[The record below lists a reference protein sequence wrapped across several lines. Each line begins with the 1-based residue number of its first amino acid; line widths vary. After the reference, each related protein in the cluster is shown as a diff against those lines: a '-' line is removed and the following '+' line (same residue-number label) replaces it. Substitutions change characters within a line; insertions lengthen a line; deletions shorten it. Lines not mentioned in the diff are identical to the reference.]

1 MLACVRTAAI
11 LGIDAYVV
19 LVEVDAAAGLP
30 AISTVGLAQ
39 SAVKEGRER
48 VLAAIQNSGFEIP
61 PRKVTINLAPADIKK
76 EGSHFDLPV
85 ACGLL
90 VAAGLVSGLRLERYA
105 LAGELGLDGTLRPIR
120 GALPMAQAICQEGLD
135 GFIVP
140 SANLAE
146 ASVQEGLEVRGA
158 QTLAQVVEFLRRG
171 DALAKHEF
179 DSAGLLARR
188 RGESLDLAD
197 VRGQEQ
203 AKRALE
209 VAAAGG
215 HNILL
220 VGSPGG
226 GKTMLA
232 RRLPTILPPMGL
244 AEAIEVT
251 RVHSVAGLLPPEQG
265 LVTMRPFRAPHHTVS
280 DAGLVGGG
288 AVPRPGEASLAH
300 HGVLFL
306 DELTEFRRNVLESLR
321 QPLEDGSVTIGR
333 AARTLTY
340 PARFTLAAAMNPCPC
355 GYLGDRRRRCKCTA
369 RVIRRYRSRISGPL
383 LDRIDLHIEVP
394 PVTYPEL
401 VDEAETPCSMEVAA
415 RVNSAR
421 RRQSKRFEGYESL
434 YANGQ
439 MGAREVKRFCMSDD
453 TGLASLRGAM
463 ARLGLSAR
471 SFHRILKI
479 ARTIAD
485 LEGVELVKSSHISEA
500 IGYRGLDRNGPD
512 AVGARLD
519 TS

>member
-1 MLACVRTAAI
+1 MLACVQTAAI

-39 SAVKEGRER
+39 SAVKEGKER

-76 EGSHFDLPV
+76 EGSHFDLPI

-90 VAAGLVSGLRLERYA
+90 VAAGVVSSERPEHYA
-105 LAGELGLDGTLRPIR
+105 LAGELGLDGALRPIR
-120 GALPMAQAICQEGLD
+120 GALPMAQAIRQEGLA

-140 SANLAE
+140 NTNVAE
-146 ASVQEGLEVRGA
+146 ASVVEGLEVRGA
-158 QTLAQVVEFLRRG
+158 ETLGQVVEFLQGRDDLPR
-171 DALAKHEF
+171 HEF
-179 DSAGLLARR
+179 NSARLLATRQ
-188 RGESLDLAD
+188 GSSLDLAD
-197 VRGQEQ
+197 VQGQEQ

-232 RRLPTILPPMGL
+232 RRFPTILPPMSL

-265 LVTMRPFRAPHHTVS
+265 LVTARPFRAPHHTVS

-288 AVPRPGEASLAH
+288 SVPRPGEASLAH
-300 HGVLFL
+300 NGVLFL

-321 QPLEDGSVTIGR
+321 QPLEDGTVTIGR
-333 AARTLTY
+333 ATRTLTY

-355 GYLGDRRRRCKCTA
+355 GYLGDRRRKCKCTP

-401 VDEAETPCSMEVAA
+401 VGEVATLRSADVAA
-415 RVNSAR
+415 RVEAAR
-421 RRQSKRFEGYESL
+421 RLQSKRLEGYHGI

-439 MGAREVKRFCMSDD
+439 MGAREVKRFCVADE
-453 TGLASLRGAM
+453 TGLALLRGAM
-463 ARLGLSAR
+463 VRLGLSAR
-471 SFHRILKI
+471 SFHRTLKI

-485 LEGVELVKSSHISEA
+485 LEGAETVKSSHISEA
-500 IGYRGLDRNGPD
+500 IGYRGLDRNVVD
-512 AVGARLD
+512 ALGSRLD